1 MEYSRKFAS
10 IRHVYNDSREK
21 EIEGLNGKI
30 KKLNETYG
38 IKIRNAK
45 KSKKNY
51 KKRDLNL
58 LLISRSFSIINGPD
72 KLKTEKEIKIEELEK
87 KI

>member
-1 MEYSRKFAS
+1 MPPFRY
-10 IRHVYNDSREK
+10 VYNDSRVKKYKEK
-21 EIEGLNGKI
+21 EIKALNGKI

-45 KSKKNY
+45 KSKKNL

-58 LLISRSFSIINGPD
+58 LSISRAFSIINGPD

>member
-1 MEYSRKFAS
+1 VKKYK
-10 IRHVYNDSREK
+10 EK
-21 EIEGLNGKI
+21 EIKALNGKI

-45 KSKKNY
+45 KSKKNF

-58 LLISRSFSIINGPD
+58 LLISRDFSIINGPD
-72 KLKTEKEIKIEELEK
+72 ELKAEKDTKIGSALIIEHIFLLLMALVV
-87 KI
+87 